1 MMKIR
6 KQTEARITVSRMA
19 SFGIRD
25 GFKPT
30 LRVDLRGRTLRS
42 APRVRPPAGATDAG
56 GCPF

>member
-1 MMKIR
+1 MKIR

-30 LRVDLRGRTLRS
+30 LRVEVAKILFGKE
-42 APRVRPPAGATDAG
+42 DA
-56 GCPF
+56 